1 MGVYKDAD
9 QVIEVFGGLLEELLQ
24 GEKIKRK
31 LMKNKLTMK
40 FISTDPD
47 VVVWASHDQLLFG
60 EEAAAKEAKLVMEY
74 PTDLAHQFYLKKI
87 SIGDL
92 AGLKEVKIKGPL
104 PKLMALVPLLNS
116 LFEKYPE
123 RCKEHGIPTE

>member
-31 LMKNKLTMK
+31 LMKNNLIMK
-40 FISTDPD
+40 FIMSDPE
-47 VVVWASHDQLLFG
+47 VVIWASHDQLLFG
-60 EEAAAKEAKLVMEY
+60 EEAAGKDANLIMEY
-74 PTDLAHQFYLKKI
+74 PTDLAHRFYLKKI
-87 SIGDL
+87 SIGSL

-104 PKLMALVPLLNS
+104 PKLMALVPLLNL
-116 LFEKYPE
+116 LFEKYPDK
-123 RCKEHGIPTE
+123 CKEHGIPID